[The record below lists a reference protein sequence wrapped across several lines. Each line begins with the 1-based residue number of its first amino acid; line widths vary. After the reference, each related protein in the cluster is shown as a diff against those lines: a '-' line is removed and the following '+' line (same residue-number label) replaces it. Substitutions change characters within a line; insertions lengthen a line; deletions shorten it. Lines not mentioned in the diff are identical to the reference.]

1 MHESEY
7 WVDGATRRVV
17 GKKNFGVTRG
27 RPSFFIMLL
36 RSFWGSG
43 GCRSHDEGGT

>member
-7 WVDGATRRVV
+7 WVDEATRRVV
-17 GKKNFGVTRG
+17 EKNFGVTRG
-27 RPSFFIMLL
+27 RPSPFIMLFW
-36 RSFWGSG
+36 SFWGSG